1 MNENFFTYVLQCVVC
16 DEQLTAL
23 EAPDHQEA
31 HVAAGE
37 LPK

>member
-23 EAPDHQEA
+23 EAPSHA
-31 HVAAGE
+31 NNHVAAGE
-37 LPK
+37 FPK